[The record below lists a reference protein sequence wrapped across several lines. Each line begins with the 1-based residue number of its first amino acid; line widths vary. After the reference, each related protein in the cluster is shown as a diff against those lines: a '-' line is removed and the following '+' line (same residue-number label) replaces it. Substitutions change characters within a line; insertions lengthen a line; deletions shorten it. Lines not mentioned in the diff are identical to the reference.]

1 MVLLNTEITFTI
13 GGLLTGF
20 LTICAG
26 ISVVGG
32 AFALVLR
39 AIKHFKAPEES
50 QNQRLDAVEEEQQRH
65 RDFLASDKRR
75 LDALEEGDRLTKRAI
90 LALLRH
96 AIDGNEV
103 DALRRSEQELHDY
116 LLNK

>member
-1 MVLLNTEITFTI
+1 MQTITI
-13 GGLLTGF
+13 SLDQLVGGF
-20 LTICAG
+20 LALCAG

-32 AFALVLR
+32 AAALLLR
-39 AIKHFKAPEES
+39 AIKHLRAPEES
-50 QNQRLDAVEEEQQRH
+50 QNQRLETLEAEQQKH

-75 LDALEEGDRLTKRAI
+75 LEALEEGDRITKRAI

-96 AIDGNEV
+96 SIDGNEV
-103 DALRRSEQELHDY
+103 DALRDSEKELHDY